1 MKYDN
6 LQFERPG
13 VRRISQLLHAA
24 RGGHEQCLLPFEHV
38 DFALAVAIIDDRES
52 SGSRSDS

>member
-38 DFALAVAIIDDRES
+38 DFVLAVAIVDDRDPS
-52 SGSRSDS
+52 T